1 MSYKNNNLLLKS
13 NLGKIYF
20 LHNNFTIFKEVLN
33 TDVKTSVNDL
43 NLKLPQTITRRTIFK
58 NTKIPNITNLDFVF
72 DSPFISISRKSSINS
87 QDSIL
92 VEKVVIHKSWIRN
105 DELKTTEF
113 QNLKEIIQSN
123 IYNTVA
129 VIQQNILP
137 KFTN

>member
-1 MSYKNNNLLLKS
+1 M
-13 NLGKIYF
+13 
-20 LHNNFTIFKEVLN
+20 IFVLD
-33 TDVKTSVNDL
+33 T
-43 NLKLPQTITRRTIFK
+43 
-58 NTKIPNITNLDFVF
+58 
-72 DSPFISISRKSSINS
+72 FISISRKSSINS

-129 VIQQNILP
+129 IIQQNILP